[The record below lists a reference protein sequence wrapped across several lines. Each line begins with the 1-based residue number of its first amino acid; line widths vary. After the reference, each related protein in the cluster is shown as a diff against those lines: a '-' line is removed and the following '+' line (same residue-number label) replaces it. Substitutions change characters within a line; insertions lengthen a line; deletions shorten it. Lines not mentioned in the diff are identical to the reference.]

1 MMSYWITGTMAALT
15 GLVGLLM
22 AGAAEDTGILGFG
35 LGLSLFGVLFCWFM
49 IKTAFDEAER
59 KAAEGK

>member
-1 MMSYWITGTMAALT
+1 MSYWLMGIMAALM

-22 AGAAEDTGILGFG
+22 AGAAKDSGILAFG

-59 KAAEGK
+59 NAAEGK

>member
-1 MMSYWITGTMAALT
+1 MSYWIMGIMAALM

-22 AGAAEDTGILGFG
+22 AGAAKDSGILAFG
-35 LGLSLFGVLFCWFM
+35 LGMSLFGVLFCWFM

-59 KAAEGK
+59 NAAEGR

>member
-1 MMSYWITGTMAALT
+1 MAALM

-22 AGAAEDTGILGFG
+22 AGAAKDTGILAFG

-59 KAAEGK
+59 NAAEGK